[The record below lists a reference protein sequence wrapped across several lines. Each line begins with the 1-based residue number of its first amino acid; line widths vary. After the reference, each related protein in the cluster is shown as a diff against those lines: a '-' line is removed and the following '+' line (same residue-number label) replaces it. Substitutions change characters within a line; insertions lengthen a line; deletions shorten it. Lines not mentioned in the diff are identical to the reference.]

1 MRREGNASG
10 LNSSVVGER
19 RGQGRID
26 SGPLHSK
33 GTT

>member
-1 MRREGNASG
+1 MKRERNASR
-10 LNSSVVGER
+10 LNNSVVGDR